1 MKHKLI
7 SSKKKKIL
15 QNCFNI
21 CFPQIT
27 VSHSFDNSYLTGHEN
42 VYLPPKSNI
51 LIQIEK
57 TVQIPPRVVFRLL
70 EVKNAL
76 ARSVGF
82 VEKGLQRA
90 T

>member
-7 SSKKKKIL
+7 SSKKKKDSAELL
-15 QNCFNI
+15 QYLLPPDYCV
-21 CFPQIT
+21 T
-27 VSHSFDNSYLTGHEN
+27 FDNSYLTGHEN